1 MSKCSQCDKLMRLEH
16 GHELESCD
24 VTHEVGGRECVER
37 QLAQARERE
46 ATEKAR
52 CEQAEFRLAVL
63 RKILEYVHFVLTD
76 GGFVDGD
83 LGNSVQ
89 LAADRIKTRA
99 DTVEAE
105 VKRLREI
112 VDRLPKT
119 ADGMPVMQGDTLFGV
134 SEIDGR
140 IIRLTADE
148 PTLWAAI
155 EDLPDEGVS
164 DERIWDFCANAYST
178 REAAE
183 GAKEKA

>member
-1 MSKCSQCDKLMRLEH
+1 MKLENQTEAMQ
-16 GHELESCD
+16 G
-24 VTHEVGGRECVER
+24 ER
-37 QLAQARERE
+37 ADAWQVRA
-46 ATEKAR
+46 EKA
-52 CEQAEFRLAVL
+52 EADLKTEIESAKKAVGNFREILGCQI
-63 RKILEYVHFVLTD
+63 RKTEAL
-76 GGFVDGD
+76 
-83 LGNSVQ
+83 
-89 LAADRIKTRA
+89 K
-99 DTVEAE
+99 AE